1 MSAPRMLTVILL
13 LILVR
18 LADGKSCSG
27 RVEVYLGNKW
37 EAVCLDGWDLRHA
50 NVVCYELGC
59 GWAKD
64 VTRSMLY
71 GTGSPVRIQCS
82 GKEEELSQC
91 WTYSSRNVALEGYCS
106 SFLEVAAAECS
117 VISREPPFLS
127 VSPLQSWNVSWWR
140 SSGWDVPPPPPAA
153 DIFVRCCF
161 PDIPPSSSATGK
173 SCPPLPFQPDV
184 SVSSSA
190 CKSLGPLRWP
200 TLSLLSDHSVFSSG
214 ETVRFSCS
222 APPSLNHATDF
233 YLYKRGVATPMASL
247 RATQQTSAELV
258 VTVMEAPREDS
269 YSCTPGIW
277 YNVSVPLPPD
287 RVMKGHSFNVTCSIP
302 SQYLGGSIQLRLV
315 RSNGTE
321 SRSMPALAPS
331 VTFTFPSAQISH
343 QGYYYCLHRVQ
354 LGGRVFTSRK
364 SQPLPII
371 LTALGIVVVMRRLC
385 RKKETPNEL
394 ERDSR
399 TCEENTYVALP
410 VK

>member
-13 LILVR
+13 LILGSPLASGESKFNSKELPVR
-18 LADGKSCSG
+18 LVDGKSCSG
-27 RVEVYLGNKW
+27 RVEVYLDNQW
-37 EAVCLDGWDLRHA
+37 EAVCLDGWDLQHA

-59 GWAKD
+59 GWAKG
-64 VTRSMLY
+64 VTRSMLS

-91 WTYSSRNVALEGYCS
+91 RTYSSRNVAFEGYCS

-117 VISREPPFLS
+117 
-127 VSPLQSWNVSWWR
+127 
-140 SSGWDVPPPPPAA
+140 
-153 DIFVRCCF
+153 
-161 PDIPPSSSATGK
+161 
-173 SCPPLPFQPDV
+173 
-184 SVSSSA
+184 
-190 CKSLGPLRWP
+190 GPLRWP

-233 YLYKRGVATPMASL
+233 YLFKRGVATPMASL

-269 YSCTPGIW
+269 YSCVYSFWAGHSLLSPASNPVNLTVVELQTPGIW
-277 YNVSVPLPPD
+277 YN
-287 RVMKGHSFNVTCSIP
+287 
-302 SQYLGGSIQLRLV
+302 YLGGSIQLRLV

-331 VTFTFPSAQISH
+331 VTFTFPSAQLSH

-371 LTALGIVVVMRRLC
+371 LTEPAPLLNAIAVSWLVSGIVFVVAALGIVVVMRRLC